1 MKSWWSKEYNR
12 PFKDPILETY
22 TLYDLI
28 YEYHDKVERIV
39 AAEEVFELN
48 TDKIEEDQE
57 KETLDWI
64 EEEER
69 KDLEEAEAAKAEK
82 EATDEKWMLKQ
93 LKEEFGDDF
102 GDDIS
107 TDFKG

>member
-1 MKSWWSKEYNR
+1 MHMPESRLQRRPKE
-12 PFKDPILETY
+12 EE
-22 TLYDLI
+22 LI
-28 YEYHDKVERIV
+28 QTMPLPALVQR
-39 AAEEVFELN
+39 
-48 TDKIEEDQE
+48 Q
-57 KETLDWI
+57 I